1 MAHLGHGVI
10 GDPMY
15 GKPMRS
21 GQMPD
26 AVARDCLAEI
36 RGFRRQALH
45 AASLGL
51 AHPVTGAPLEFTS
64 DIPPDMTGL
73 VTPIADG
80 IRSRATARPPR

>member
-1 MAHLGHGVI
+1 PL
-10 GDPMY
+10 
-15 GKPMRS
+15 RS

-26 AVARDCLAEI
+26 APARDCLAEM
-36 RGFRRQALH
+36 RRFPRQALH

-73 VTPIADG
+73 VTTIEDG